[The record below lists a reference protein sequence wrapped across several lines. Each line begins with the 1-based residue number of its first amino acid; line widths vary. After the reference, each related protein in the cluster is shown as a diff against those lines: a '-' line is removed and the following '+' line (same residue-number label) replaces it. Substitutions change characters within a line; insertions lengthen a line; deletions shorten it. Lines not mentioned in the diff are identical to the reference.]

1 MDIKTLIQRN
11 RLRKQINDA
20 AYEAYVEDIIS
31 QQAAREQE
39 KRERES
45 KEAEEVARKRQTAE
59 ELKQRAA
66 DDMAKQDLNI
76 PTEQS
81 GSKKTESG
89 LKDKTPQVQTQQY
102 IPESTT
108 PSVKQNNSVKSSV
121 NLFDNNQQ

>member
-20 AYEAYVEDIIS
+20 AYEAYAEDIIS

-89 LKDKTPQVQTQQY
+89 LKDKTP
-102 IPESTT
+102 
-108 PSVKQNNSVKSSV
+108 
-121 NLFDNNQQ
+121 